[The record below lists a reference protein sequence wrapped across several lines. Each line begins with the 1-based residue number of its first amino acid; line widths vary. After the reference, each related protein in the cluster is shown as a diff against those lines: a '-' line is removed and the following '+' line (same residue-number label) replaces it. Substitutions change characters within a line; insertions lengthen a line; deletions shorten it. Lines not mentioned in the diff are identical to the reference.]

1 MGSLRFSEK
10 QALSTSTKLAKFR
23 QSQRATKVIGVN
35 LLRNADSVINFLHQE
50 GFTKPQIRNVVSS
63 VPQILT
69 SRIEQN
75 LGPKMKFFQELG
87 LSGSD
92 FVHVILNHPGLLG
105 YGLDSAI
112 RPAVEA
118 LREIMGSNDD
128 VIRAIKGFRM
138 NALRLVTKH
147 LVRNVSSLQAQGISM
162 EAIRNRILKQASP
175 FFQRPELFKDIMVRA
190 EEKWGVSPSSSRF
203 LPAVH
208 VLIGLNEKTIESKFR
223 VFESFGW
230 ERSDVLHLFR
240 LNPYS
245 LAASDGMIEAKL
257 SFFMNELGYDPGYM
271 ATKANLMNCSFK
283 KRALPRHLV
292 LRLLKEKGLI
302 RENLSLYRAISMTE
316 SQFLESFIHPFE
328 TDVPNLCKIYT
339 DSIGS
344 FAKEQDKSGKSIQS
358 IKFKPYSVRECI
370 VA

>member
-1 MGSLRFSEK
+1 
-10 QALSTSTKLAKFR
+10 
-23 QSQRATKVIGVN
+23 
-35 LLRNADSVINFLHQE
+35 
-50 GFTKPQIRNVVSS
+50 
-63 VPQILT
+63 
-69 SRIEQN
+69 
-75 LGPKMKFFQELG
+75 MKFFQELG

-92 FVHVILNHPGLLG
+92 FVHVILNHPGILG